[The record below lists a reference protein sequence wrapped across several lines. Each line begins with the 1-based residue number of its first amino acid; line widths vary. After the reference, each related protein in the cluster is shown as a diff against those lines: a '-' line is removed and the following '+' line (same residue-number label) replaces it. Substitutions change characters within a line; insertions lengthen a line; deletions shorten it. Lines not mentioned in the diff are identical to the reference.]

1 MNTRCSHLF
10 TMFIVIFALELKVFS
25 NFSLLLLIYFD
36 DKYVYVC
43 FNLRLTQNNHRG
55 ELITEN

>member
-1 MNTRCSHLF
+1 MNTRCSYLF

-36 DKYVYVC
+36 DKYVYMC
-43 FNLRLTQNNHRG
+43 FNLRPTQNNHR
-55 ELITEN
+55 